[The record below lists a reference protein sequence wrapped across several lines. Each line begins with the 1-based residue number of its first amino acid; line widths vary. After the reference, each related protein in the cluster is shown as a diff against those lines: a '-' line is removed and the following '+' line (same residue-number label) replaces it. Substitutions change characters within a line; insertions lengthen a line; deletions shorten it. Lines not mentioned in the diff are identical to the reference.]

1 MLNEKVERF
10 QGTVAVNITYDS
22 VVKI

>member
-1 MLNEKVERF
+1 MLNEKGERF
-10 QGTVAVNITYDS
+10 QGTVAVNISYDS